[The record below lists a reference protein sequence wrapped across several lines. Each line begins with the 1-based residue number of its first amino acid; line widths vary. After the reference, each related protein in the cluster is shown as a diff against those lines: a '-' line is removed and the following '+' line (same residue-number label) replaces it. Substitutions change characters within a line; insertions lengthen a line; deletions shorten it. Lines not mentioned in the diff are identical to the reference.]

1 MKFPQLKRR
10 PRTAPVLVRTS
21 LALCVAVALGAAS
34 LPAPGLAQEALR
46 GDRVTLSFANADLEA
61 TVRTIG
67 AYTGKQFLLDP
78 RVKGT
83 LNLVSEKPLERAEV
97 LKALYASL
105 RMLGFAAVE
114 VGNVVRVVPE
124 ADAKLLGGTVGQGT
138 TVRQRGDVLI
148 TQTFRLQNESAQNM
162 LPVLRP
168 LISPNNTINAFPGNN
183 SLVITDYAE
192 NVARLAQIIATLDAA
207 PQVDAEIIPVT
218 NASAVDLA
226 NTIQRLT
233 DNVQDPAQR
242 VTVLADPRTNGL
254 IVRAPSQQR
263 LNQIKLLIARLDT
276 PGTGAGNLH
285 FVSLKNAEATRLAQT
300 LSAILGGPTS
310 SAGASGG
317 GSQPQPMPQQANPLG
332 GGGAAAGGATQ
343 PSANFGQNSGGGLVT
358 VQVAGGVS
366 ITADPATN
374 SLIVRAPAPVYRD
387 IRAVIE
393 RLDQRR
399 AQVLIE
405 GLIVEVS
412 EEKISELGIQ
422 WAGLTGSDGS
432 RYRAGVISSS
442 NRGGAGL
449 AGLIAGGTAAAG
461 SALNTGFNLGIFRN
475 LNGELTLGAIAR
487 VLQSDA
493 GGNVLSR
500 PQVMTLDNEE
510 ARIIIGENVP
520 FVTGSF
526 TNTGGGGAS
535 VNPFQTIERRDVGL
549 TLRVKPQIS
558 EGGVVRMAI
567 FQEDS
572 AVRTTGPAG
581 PTTSKRA
588 VETNVLVDDRD
599 ILILGGLIRDT
610 ADSGVDKVP
619 LLGDIPVI
627 GSLFRYDK
635 RERRKTN
642 LLIFIRPTVI
652 RDANSAR
659 SVVADRYE
667 EIRALQRESN
677 PNTNILL
684 PGVGQAAIPEL
695 PAVRIPP
702 TVIPAPA
709 GGTAPPAP
717 ATPGSAPAEP
727 PKQ

>member
-1 MKFPQLKRR
+1 MKFPQLKRSSG
-10 PRTAPVLVRTS
+10 TAPLRAPTG
-21 LALCVAVALGAAS
+21 LALAVAMCIAVGAAS
-34 LPAPGLAQEALR
+34 LPAQVLAQEALR

-300 LSAILGGPTS
+300 LSAILGGPS
-310 SAGASGG
+310 GGASGG
-317 GSQPQPMPQQANPLG
+317 GGSGFSQPQPMPQQQNNPLG

-343 PSANFGQNSGGGLVT
+343 PSANFGQNSGGGIVT

-374 SLIVRAPAPVYRD
+374 SLIVRAPTPVYRD

-442 NRGGAGL
+442 GRGGAGL
-449 AGLIAGGTAAAG
+449 ASLIAGGTSAAG
-461 SALNTGFNLGIFRN
+461 AALNTGFNLGIFRN
-475 LNGELTLGAIAR
+475 INGELTLGAIAR

-510 ARIIIGENVP
+510 ARIVIGENVP

-526 TNTGGGGAS
+526 TNTGGGGGAA

-610 ADSGVDKVP
+610 ADGGVDKVP

-627 GSLFRYDK
+627 GSLFRYD
-635 RERRKTN
+635 RRSRNKTN

-652 RDANSAR
+652 RDANAAR
-659 SVVADRYE
+659 SVVGDRYE
-667 EIRALQRESN
+667 EIRALQREAN

-684 PGVGQAAIPEL
+684 PEIGQPRMPDL
-695 PAVRIPP
+695 PPVRIPP
-702 TVIPAPA
+702 TVIPAP
-709 GGTAPPAP
+709 TPAP
-717 ATPGSAPAEP
+717 ATPAAEP
-727 PKQ
+727 AKQ